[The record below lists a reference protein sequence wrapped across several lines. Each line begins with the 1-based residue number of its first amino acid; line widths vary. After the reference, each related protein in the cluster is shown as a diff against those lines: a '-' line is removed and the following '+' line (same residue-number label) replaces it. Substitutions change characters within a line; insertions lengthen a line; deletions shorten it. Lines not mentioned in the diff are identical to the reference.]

1 MEDDLR
7 HYIGL
12 LERGYAPEDALLV
25 TVAKFP
31 DFKHEGA
38 KVEPQPMQQTTL
50 ATAPTTGD
58 YNPYAPSQERPRP
71 LDDFKTKGRK
81 TWEVVQSKFED
92 MDLQRIR
99 PSRKTTLIVSG
110 VAGLL
115 VLATLLLLLASQSGA
130 AVEGTWMNDQ
140 GQRFTFRDDKSATW
154 DNDANAQWMQNG
166 QELVVVAQH
175 GDSEFTHT
183 LRIEMSDDGR
193 AMWWMAT
200 SIVDK
205 DGTEYTDAP
214 GYAPTCSMLIK
225 SDLASTL
232 DKYRSNEGD
241 FASKT
246 PDWCEEY
253 MD

>member
-38 KVEPQPMQQTTL
+38 SVEPQPTP
-50 ATAPTTGD
+50 PTTIATPPPAGD
-58 YNPYAPSQERPRP
+58 YNPYAPSQDRPRP
-71 LDDFKTKGRK
+71 LDDFKTKGKK
-81 TWEVVQSKFED
+81 TWEVVQSKFEEI
-92 MDLQRIR
+92 DLQGFR

-110 VAGLL
+110 IASLL
-115 VLATLLLLLASQSGA
+115 VLVTLLLMLASQSGA

-140 GQRFTFRDDKSATW
+140 GQLFRFQDDKTATW
-154 DNDANAQWMQNG
+154 DNDANAQWMLNG
-166 QELVVVAQH
+166 EELVVVATH
-175 GDSEFTHT
+175 EEREFTHT

-193 AMWWMAT
+193 AMWWMPT

-205 DGTEYTDAP
+205 DGTEYTEAP

-232 DKYRSNEGD
+232 DKYRSNEGG
-241 FASKT
+241 FENQT
-246 PDWCEEY
+246 PGWCEEY